1 MQNLIQMKTL
11 FESNVVSFK
20 AAFAEKSVFENGS
33 IRHYA
38 LSKHCLLTKSQ
49 MLPSLKTSLS
59 ENNASKD
66 AKFDSKSVSMETL
79 FE

>member
-1 MQNLIQMKTL
+1 MKTL
-11 FESNVVSFK
+11 FESNAASFK
-20 AAFAEKSVFENGS
+20 AAFSKKSVFENGS
-33 IRHYA
+33 IRCYA
-38 LSKHCLLTKSQ
+38 LSKHYLLTKSQ
-49 MLPSLKTSLS
+49 TLPSLKTNLS